1 MMAGSRVR
9 AFHILQVRN
18 DEYLKDSGTHTGP
31 PMTTVIGV
39 KRNHGPKKPLHMN
52 PDRVMPILMASD
64 LRLLSLMGSSTPS
77 SNMSLHV
84 ISMSASNR
92 F

>member
-1 MMAGSRVR
+1 MAGSRVR

-39 KRNHGPKKPLHMN
+39 KRNHGPKETAPHEPGPCYAHLN
-52 PDRVMPILMASD
+52 G
-64 LRLLSLMGSSTPS
+64 LRATPTFSHGIFHPFLKHESTCHK
-77 SNMSLHV
+77 HV
-84 ISMSASNR
+84 CL
-92 F
+92 

>member
-1 MMAGSRVR
+1 MAGSRVR
-9 AFHILQVRN
+9 VFHILQVRN
-18 DEYLKDSGTHTGP
+18 DEYLKKDSGTHTSP

-39 KRNHGPKKPLHMN
+39 KRNHGPKKTPPH
-52 PDRVMPILMASD
+52 DRVMPILMASD
-64 LRLLSLMGSSTPS
+64 LCLLSPMGSSTPS